1 MCGTARQIKKL
12 VPRTLLSAWQLNLL
26 SADCS
31 LSLALHPYCGAT
43 RSCAAQLDGNGRLS
57 LAELESHFASRE
69 GPSFSA
75 AAVAN
80 IFRTLTVGG
89 DVKEEVTRSES
100 RGAFVRYRAMRLALG
115 LRSAVSDA

>member
-1 MCGTARQIKKL
+1 M
-12 VPRTLLSAWQLNLL
+12 
-26 SADCS
+26 
-31 LSLALHPYCGAT
+31 HPYYGAT

-89 DVKEEVTRSES
+89 DVKEEVTRSEF
-100 RGAFVRYRAMRLALG
+100 RGALRLALG

>member
-1 MCGTARQIKKL
+1 MCGTALQIKKIDAP
-12 VPRTLLSAWQLNLL
+12 VPFSLLGSSTFSLL
-26 SADCS
+26 TA
-31 LSLALHPYCGAT
+31 LSLALHPCYAAT

-89 DVKEEVTRSES
+89 DVKEEVTRSEF